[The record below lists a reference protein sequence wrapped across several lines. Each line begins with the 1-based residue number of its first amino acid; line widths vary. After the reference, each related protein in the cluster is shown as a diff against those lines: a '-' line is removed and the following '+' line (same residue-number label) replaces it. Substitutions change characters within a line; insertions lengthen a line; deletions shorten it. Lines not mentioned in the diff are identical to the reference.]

1 MVPMHQHGGWWS
13 GRTDTQMKVSVS
25 DRFFRHMLERQEAR
39 RCERPDYYSR
49 DMQKYG
55 VSPVC
60 RSPQWWVEVFLDHD
74 YAIGMQEHTWTR
86 RRHYAKLVLQPT
98 DDRYALIPVPS
109 PGGTLIF
116 RERGE

>member
-25 DRFFRHMLERQEAR
+25 DRFFRHILARQEETCR
-39 RCERPDYYSR
+39 NHPHYYSR
-49 DMQKYG
+49 DMQMYG

-60 RSPQWWVEVFLDHD
+60 LSPQWWVDAFLKIQDGVGLTPHV
-74 YAIGMQEHTWTR
+74 WTR
-86 RRHYAKLVLQPT
+86 RKGYAKVVLQP
-98 DDRYALIPVPS
+98 DDDKYARVPVPK

-116 RERGE
+116 RTR